1 VKATRLL
8 LVAGLLACGD
18 RAPTGVNPKALL
30 FPPSLPVWG
39 GGLVRCAPLP
49 ADSVSQEI
57 GPLGGVLEIGS
68 DRLSIPPGALDAPVE
83 ITAIAPS
90 DTVNRVR
97 FEPQG
102 LTFRAPV
109 SLTMGYANC
118 GALASLVPKRVAY
131 TDGALTILELVPS
144 IDDLLARAVTARLKH
159 FSDYAIAW

>member
-30 FPPSLPVWG
+30 FPPPPPLWRA
-39 GGLVRCAPLP
+39 GLVRCAPLP
-49 ADSVSQEI
+49 ADSVSQLI
-57 GPLGGVLEIGS
+57 GPLGGVLEIGP
-68 DRLSIPPGALDAPVE
+68 DRLSIPAGALDAPVE

-97 FEPQG
+97 LEPHG
-102 LTFRAPV
+102 LTFRKPV
-109 SLTMGYANC
+109 SLTMGYAHC
-118 GALASLVPKRVAY
+118 EALASLVPKRVAY
-131 TDGALTILELVPS
+131 IDGALAILELLPS
-144 IDDLLARAVTARLKH
+144 ADNLPARAVTARLRH